1 MFFSSLKCARKNN
14 NNMAGGLLTSAQ
26 NPRIKE
32 LVALGEK
39 SSQRRKSGLFVV
51 EGVRECTAASKAGFK
66 FDTLFY
72 VPELADAD
80 LVLSLGAREVFQVSE
95 ELYSR
100 IAYRGTTEGI
110 IATADYKE
118 RKPEDFRLSPNPLVI
133 VLESV
138 EKPGNLGAVLRTADA
153 ARADAVLICDPLT
166 DLYNPNIIRSSLGGI
181 FTSNVAACSSE
192 HAYEWLRKKGIRI
205 FTTELQASN
214 WYHLSDMKGPMA
226 IVLGTESDGLKPYW
240 RERADERIKIPMR
253 GELDSLN
260 VSVSAAIICFEALRQ
275 RDFK

>member
-1 MFFSSLKCARKNN
+1 MFSSSLRCVRKNN
-14 NNMAGGLLTSAQ
+14 NNMAGGLLTSSQ

-32 LVALGEK
+32 LVALGDK
-39 SSQRRKSGLFVV
+39 SSLRRKSGLFVV
-51 EGVRECTAASKAGFK
+51 EGVRECSAAGKAGFK

-72 VPELADAD
+72 VPEMADAD
-80 LVLSLGAREVFQVSE
+80 LVLSLGAREVFQVSA

-110 IATADYKE
+110 IATVDYKE
-118 RKPEDFRLSPNPLVI
+118 RKPEDFKLSPDPIII

-166 DLYNPNIIRSSLGGI
+166 DLYNPNVIRSSLGGV
-181 FTSNVAACSSE
+181 FTNNVAVCTSE

-214 WYHLSDMKGPMA
+214 WYHLSDMKGAMA
-226 IVLGTESDGLKPYW
+226 IVLGTESDGLKPFW

-260 VSVSAAIICFEALRQ
+260 VSVSAAIICYEALRQ